1 MLVVRRT
8 WLSLHEGVQKG
19 AANVSIMH
27 IVGVMCGIIYYLW
40 KTAPPK
46 TCNLQATQQSG
57 AGGWAANRFT
67 SDEAGA
73 WTSRGKQPRNGGS
86 TGAESRLQQAPPS
99 AWPVRMPTGSDSST
113 RRQLTHDMLLPG
125 SGGSA
130 VPGLVGMQRGRGVPS
145 VWTAA
150 LAQQPSLQGVVP
162 QPHAEPHA
170 VAQHPSLLAAQRQL
184 REDQAAMDALA
195 AEHHREQVQ
204 HAQQRQE
211 HLAEV
216 LPRQQLLSQ
225 GSLVGGPALAAKG
238 SAESLGRLQRQAGPS
253 VAVARAQD
261 SPGARLRLRL
271 QDLRQMQEQHQVTS
285 QLAVHSADS
294 MAMPEGP
301 HAACRQAPCTPT
313 SCHLKG

>member
-1 MLVVRRT
+1 M
-8 WLSLHEGVQKG
+8 
-19 AANVSIMH
+19 I
-27 IVGVMCGIIYYLW
+27 
-40 KTAPPK
+40 APPR
-46 TCNLQATQQSG
+46 TCNLLQAMQQSG
-57 AGGWAANRFT
+57 GGGCAASRFT
-67 SDEAGA
+67 SNEAGA
-73 WTSRGKQPRNGGS
+73 CTVRGKQPRDRGS
-86 TGAESRLQQAPPS
+86 TGAESRPQQAPPP
-99 AWPVRMPTGSDSST
+99 AWPVLMPTGSDSSI

-125 SGGSA
+125 NGGSG
-130 VPGLVGMQRGRGVPS
+130 VPDLVGMQRGRGFPS

-162 QPHAEPHA
+162 QPRAEPHA
-170 VAQHPSLLAAQRQL
+170 VAQQPSLLAAQRQL

-204 HAQQRQE
+204 HAQQQQE

-216 LPRQQLLSQ
+216 LAGQHLLSQ

-253 VAVARAQD
+253 VAGASAQE

-285 QLAVHSADS
+285 QLAVHCATS
-294 MAMPEGP
+294 MAMHEGP
-301 HAACRQAPCTPT
+301 HAACRQAHCTPT
-313 SCHLKG
+313 SCQSKG